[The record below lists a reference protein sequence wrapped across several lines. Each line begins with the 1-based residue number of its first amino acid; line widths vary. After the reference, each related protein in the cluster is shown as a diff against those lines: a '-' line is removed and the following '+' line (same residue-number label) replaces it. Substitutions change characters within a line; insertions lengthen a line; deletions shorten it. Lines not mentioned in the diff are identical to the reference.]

1 MTALASSLAF
11 RLAFAYLAA
20 SLALAAPAG
29 ARPLDEVV
37 ESKVLRVVVYEDN
50 EPFSWLRDGVP
61 TGIDVE
67 IAKALALKLGVNAEI
82 ITRMQGEQ
90 LDQDL
95 RFNIVRGTLGGGIAG
110 DVMLHIPV
118 DRELNLR
125 NKEAVIGNAYFR
137 QQVAL
142 AVHPDHQ
149 GEIASFD
156 AFKTEKIGVQLGTVA
171 DYFLMRYDNGA
182 LVPNV
187 AHHLK
192 VTQGVQRFV
201 DKETLALL
209 GLRSNLEALLKS
221 KNQPANWENPPM
233 PGLIRA
239 SWVLGTAVSER
250 SRDLGHA
257 VGAALAGMREDGTLK
272 SICEKYGVTYQPP
285 SDP

>member
-1 MTALASSLAF
+1 MMALS
-11 RLAFAYLAA
+11 RCFAWSCLAA
-20 SLALAAPAG
+20 SLALAAPAA

-37 ESKVLRVVVYEDN
+37 ESKVLRVVLYEDN
-50 EPFSWLRDGVP
+50 EPFSWLRDGEP
-61 TGIDVE
+61 AGIDVE
-67 IAKALALKLGVNAEI
+67 IAKTLAQKIGVGVEI

-95 RFNIVRGTLGGGIAG
+95 RFNVVRGTLGGGIAG
-110 DVMLHIPV
+110 DVMLHVPV
-118 DRELNLR
+118 DRELSLR

-149 GEIASFD
+149 GAIASFD
-156 AFKTEKIGVQLGTVA
+156 VFKTEKIGVQLGTVA
-171 DYFLMRYDNGA
+171 DYFLMRFDDGA

-192 VTQGVQRFV
+192 VAQGVQRFI
-201 DKETLALL
+201 DKETLAIL

-221 KNQPANWENPPM
+221 KSQPANWVNPPM

-239 SWVLGTAVSER
+239 SWVLGTAVNER
-250 SRDLGHA
+250 SRDLSHA
-257 VGAALAGMREDGTLK
+257 IGAALDDMRANGALK
-272 SICEKYGVTYQPP
+272 SICEKYGVTYLPP
-285 SDP
+285 EP